1 MKKKKRRNIIIIAV
15 VLVLILLVVARKQ
28 GWVGGSDGIRIS
40 TEKISIR
47 DITETVNANGKVQP
61 ETEVIITADVS
72 GEIIELYVNEGDRVK
87 KDDSLLR
94 INPDMYQAAMDRQEA
109 ALNTSKANLAN
120 AKARLAQVKAQLVNS
135 KSMHER
141 NKKLFEQG
149 VISQA
154 EYDNTYSA
162 YESAK
167 AEVQAAEQNVLAAE
181 YSVKSSRASLKEARD
196 NLRKT
201 TVFAPMSGTVSRL
214 NKEEGERISGASQFS
229 AGTEIMR
236 VADLENMEVKVD
248 VSESNI
254 ILVEMYDTADIQ
266 VDAYPDRTF
275 KGVVSEIANSA
286 NQTQTSTDQVTNFEV
301 KIKMLYSSYKDLS
314 DSSSKYQF
322 PFRPGM
328 SANVD
333 IQTEKVHDVIAV
345 PIKSVIAREDE
356 EKSKAAHDQSSV
368 FKNYVFLYNDHR
380 ALLTEVETGIQDDRY
395 IHVKSGVSENEEVI
409 TDPYNTITEVLKD
422 SMQVKKVNKSDLI
435 IFEKD

>member
-72 GEIIELYVNEGDRVK
+72 GEIIELYVNEGDRIEK
-87 KDDSLLR
+87 SDSLLR
-94 INPDMYQAAMDRQEA
+94 INPDIYQAAMDRQEA

-120 AKARLAQVKAQLVNS
+120 AKARLAQVKAQLLNT
-135 KSMHER
+135 KSTYER
-141 NKKLFEQG
+141 NKKLFEQD

-154 EYDNTYSA
+154 EYDKTYSA

-236 VADLENMEVKVD
+236 IADLENMEVKVD

-254 ILVEMYDTADIQ
+254 ILVEMYDTADIE
-266 VDAYPDRTF
+266 VDAYPDRKF

-301 KIKMLYSSYKDLS
+301 KIKMLLSSYKDLN
-314 DSSSKYQF
+314 DSTSIYQF

-328 SANVD
+328 SSNVD
-333 IQTEKVHDVIAV
+333 IKTENVHDVIGV
-345 PIKSVIAREDE
+345 PIKAVIAKKNESINKLTDNQ
-356 EKSKAAHDQSSV
+356 ANV
-368 FKNYVFLYNDHR
+368 FKNYVFLFKDNR

-395 IHVKSGVSENEEVI
+395 IHIKSGVDEGDEVI

-422 SMQVKKVNKSDLI
+422 SMPVKKVDKSDLI
-435 IFEKD
+435 IFEQE